1 MSVDTKKTASAAK
14 ALKKY
19 LESQQNG
26 DGKSQLFEDDG
37 EFVYLVV
44 TSKKFFSDHRQFKPT
59 LVELPTPLFKYK
71 KVKPAVCIFT
81 RDPQRDYKD
90 ALLDGQ
96 TAVTKVVGVS
106 KLKGKHKPFEA
117 RRVLLKDH
125 DLFLAEDGVVEMLPK
140 LLGAAFYRKQQSIP
154 LSLKLRS
161 SKTAPINT
169 ERANEKINQILHST
183 VVSYPASSTM
193 RVRIGTTEHSDKELA
208 QNAKAVVNALDNK
221 NNILE
226 LDIRTN
232 QSPTL
237 PIFYADKCYSESD
250 IGEEDD
256 PNFETEG
263 QKRKREDQHLD
274 DLLAEVV
281 DEEDIKNYNREE
293 KRRRKE
299 RFSGKQSEATEEN
312 AEENAEAEQ
321 QPEEVV
327 EEAEIVEKP
336 NAEDEPVEEV
346 VEEEVVEEPK
356 KAAKKPAKK
365 AEKAKPAKKATKNAK
380 K

>member
-1 MSVDTKKTASAAK
+1 MSVDTKKTASASK

-19 LESQQNG
+19 LQSQQNG

-37 EFVYLVV
+37 EYVYLVV

-59 LVELPTPLFKYK
+59 LVELPTSLFKYK

-90 ALLDGQ
+90 ALLNDQ

-140 LLGAAFYRKQQSIP
+140 LLGSAFYRKQQSIP
-154 LSLKLRS
+154 LTLKLRS

-208 QNAKAVVNALDNK
+208 QNAKAVVNALENK
-221 NNILE
+221 SNILE

-237 PIFYADKCYSESD
+237 PIYYADKCYSESD

-281 DEEDIKNYNREE
+281 DEDEIKNYNREQ
-293 KRRRKE
+293 KRRRKQ
-299 RFSGKQSEATEEN
+299 RLSGVQSEATEEN
-312 AEENAEAEQ
+312 AESEQ
-321 QPEEVV
+321 KPEE
-327 EEAEIVEKP
+327 I
-336 NAEDEPVEEV
+336 
-346 VEEEVVEEPK
+346 VEEEVVEEPVEEPVEEEVVEEVVEEPK
-356 KAAKKPAKK
+356 KKTAKKPAKK
-365 AEKAKPAKKATKNAK
+365 AETVKQAEKAKPAKKVTKKAK